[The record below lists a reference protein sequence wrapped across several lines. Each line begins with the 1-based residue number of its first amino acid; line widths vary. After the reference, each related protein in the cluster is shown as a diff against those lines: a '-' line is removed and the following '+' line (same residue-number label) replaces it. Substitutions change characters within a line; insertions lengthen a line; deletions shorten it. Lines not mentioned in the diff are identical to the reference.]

1 VETSPAPRR
10 STIFMQAHMI
20 EQSVSGGLGRLGER
34 IDTSELGRG
43 AAECPCGVV
52 RQVVLATRGAPAT
65 MLSFWDFSSALKRE
79 REKGHERLEEGQIM
93 FSPALGPRNRCDQV
107 KRVHKHLVRDIV
119 Y

>member
-1 VETSPAPRR
+1 MIKPFVLVETSPAPRR

-20 EQSVSGGLGRLGER
+20 EQSVSGGLGRLGEM

-65 MLSFWDFSSALKRE
+65 ML
-79 REKGHERLEEGQIM
+79 IV
-93 FSPALGPRNRCDQV
+93 LGLFLCSEART
-107 KRVHKHLVRDIV
+107 
-119 Y
+119 